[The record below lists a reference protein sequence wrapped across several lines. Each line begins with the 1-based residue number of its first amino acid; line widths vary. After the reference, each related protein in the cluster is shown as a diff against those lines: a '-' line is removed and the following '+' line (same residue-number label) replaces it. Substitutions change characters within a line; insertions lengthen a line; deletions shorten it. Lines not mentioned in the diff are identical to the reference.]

1 MAILA
6 SRHRTRIIIQHI
18 FILFFV
24 IGIVGILLVE
34 NIFVGQS
41 IFILVLRLIG
51 LLCLIGIRISIFSIG
66 AAALRVVRL

>member
-1 MAILA
+1 VAILA